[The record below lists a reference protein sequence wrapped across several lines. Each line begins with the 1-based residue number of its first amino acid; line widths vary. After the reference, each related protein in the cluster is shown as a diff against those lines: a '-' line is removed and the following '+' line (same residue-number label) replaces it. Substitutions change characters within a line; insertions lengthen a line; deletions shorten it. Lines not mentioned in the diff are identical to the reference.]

1 MVVTATDPPEP
12 AAAPGDAVDPVLVRR
27 AQWARMVS
35 LGQRIGY
42 SLFAAFMVL
51 IIIGFVTHFPS
62 AITTAAT
69 VCLVVGSLVLAPAM
83 TFSYA
88 VKAAERE
95 DRDGDWR

>member
-1 MVVTATDPPEP
+1 MTASDAPDPTTPS
-12 AAAPGDAVDPVLVRR
+12 DATVDPVLVRR
-27 AQWARMVS
+27 AHWSRMVT

-42 SLFAAFMVL
+42 SLFGLFMVL

-69 VCLVVGSLVLAPAM
+69 VCLVLGSLVLAPAM

>member
-1 MVVTATDPPEP
+1 MRQAGAVTAPEP
-12 AAAPGDAVDPVLVRR
+12 LDPVDPVLVRR

-42 SLFAAFMVL
+42 ALFGLFMVL
-51 IIIGFVTHFPS
+51 IVIGFITHFPS
-62 AITTAAT
+62 GITTAAT
-69 VCLVVGSLVLAPAM
+69 VCLVVGSIVLAPAM